1 MSTPEHRRPLAPRR
15 AGFAL
20 ATGAVAILLVWALID
35 AVGDPDVASGV
46 LVGGGAVL
54 VVAAIGLRR
63 ASRRPDRTGTASR
76 ALVGQKDE
84 RDTAIVSGAFT
95 VTGRVATIAVAAAT
109 VAVAVGADPLVML
122 RVVTFTVY
130 VVLIGAFV
138 VLSRRT

>member
-15 AGFAL
+15 AVFAL
-20 ATGAVAILLVWALID
+20 ATGAVAILLIWALID
-35 AVGDPDVASGV
+35 TVGDPDVASGV

-54 VVAAIGLRR
+54 VLAAIGLWR
-63 ASRRPDRTGTASR
+63 ASRQPDRTGTASR

-109 VAVAVGADPLVML
+109 VAVAVGADPLVVL